1 MGIFSKHRDPIAE
14 RERAIKAELAELR
27 EQIKRAEEGAP
38 VPPAPPKL
46 RTAARPDGPKA
57 PTKQTLDVVRSGK
70 TEVAPEATPAH
81 FNELGVRKYDL
92 LSAVQRLLNHLRG
105 GPVQKSQV
113 VTLLAAGSIQGL
125 RPLRYEKRVA
135 RNRFLALF
143 IVLLLVLF
151 GLFVAFTRNR

>member
-1 MGIFSKHRDPIAE
+1 MGFFTKPRDLIGE
-14 RERAIKAELAELR
+14 RERAIQAELAEVR
-27 EQIKRAEEGAP
+27 EQIKQAESNAPAAP
-38 VPPAPPKL
+38 VVPRL
-46 RTAARPDGPKA
+46 RSAARPDGPKTASA
-57 PTKQTLDVVRSGK
+57 PMAVAVHRLQSP
-70 TEVAPEATPAH
+70 TEPDTTPAH

-92 LSAVQRLLNHLRG
+92 LSAVRRLLNHVRG
-105 GPVQKSQV
+105 GPVQKSKV

-151 GLFVAFTRNR
+151 GLFVTFTRNR

>member
-1 MGIFSKHRDPIAE
+1 MGLFSKHRDPIAE
-14 RERAIKAELAELR
+14 RERAIKAELADLR

-38 VPPAPPKL
+38 VPPVPPAPPRL
-46 RTAARPDGPKA
+46 RIAARPDGPKA
-57 PTKQTLDVVRSGK
+57 PTKQTLDVVRSSK

-92 LSAVQRLLNHLRG
+92 LSAVQRTLNHLRG

-135 RNRFLALF
+135 RNRVLALF

-151 GLFVAFTRNR
+151 GLFVAG